1 MMKPCLFAV
10 VAGLMLV
17 SASPPG
23 GAEDAASA
31 SASAAYP
38 PCSRTVKDRCI
49 QLYERGVGSPENLA
63 ANAGSGKAA
72 PAAATGGPYEPAPA
86 ASAYPPCTAKL
97 QDRCNQLVRRHVRH
111 ARHVRRAGERG

>member
-1 MMKPCLFAV
+1 MKLCLFAA
-10 VAGLMLV
+10 VAGLTLV

-23 GAEDAASA
+23 GGDDAASA
-31 SASAAYP
+31 SAAAAYP

-49 QLYERGVGSPENLA
+49 QLDEGSAKAPGDLA
-63 ANAGSGKAA
+63 ANAGSAKA
-72 PAAATGGPYEPAPA
+72 PAATGGPYEPAPA
-86 ASAYPPCTAKL
+86 ASSYPPCTAKL